1 MDDDT
6 PPLRLVDPDETPVEL
21 DVNSIEPRSVGDHLH
36 NAELLVE
43 ILPYIQRWRG
53 KLVVI
58 KYGGSA
64 MTDGALA
71 RRFAEDVVLMH
82 QVGILPLVVHGGGPQ
97 IGDLMQRLGKEPEF
111 REGLRV
117 TDAETLDIAR
127 MVLVGKV
134 NRDIVG
140 SINIHGPLAV
150 GVSGEDGGLIT
161 AAARNP
167 ELGFVGDVD
176 SVDPTL
182 LTKLFAEGLI
192 PVMSTIGTDAS
203 GQAYNINADTV
214 AGAVAEAI
222 GAEKVVYLTD
232 VDGLYEDLDNKD
244 SLIGRINVDELQAK
258 LASGQITDG
267 MIPKIEACIHAVSNG
282 VTSAHLLDGRI
293 PHVALLEIFTDAGIG
308 TMITD

>member
-21 DVNSIEPRSVGDHLH
+21 DVNLIEPRSVGDHLH

>member
-1 MDDDT
+1 
-6 PPLRLVDPDETPVEL
+6 
-21 DVNSIEPRSVGDHLH
+21 
-36 NAELLVE
+36 
-43 ILPYIQRWRG
+43 
-53 KLVVI
+53 
-58 KYGGSA
+58 
-64 MTDGALA
+64 MTDSALA

-97 IGDLMQRLGKEPEF
+97 IGDLMERLGKKPEF
-111 REGLRV
+111 RDGLRV

-140 SINIHGPLAV
+140 AINIHGPLAV

-176 SVDPTL
+176 SVDPAL

-192 PVMSTIGTDAS
+192 PVMSTIGADAS

-222 GAEKVVYLTD
+222 GAEKVVYLTN
-232 VDGLYEDLDNKD
+232 VEGLYEDLDNKD
-244 SLIGRINVDELQAK
+244 SLIRRISADELQTK
-258 LASGQITDG
+258 IESGQITDG
-267 MIPKIEACIHAVSNG
+267 MIPKIEACIRAVKNG
-282 VTSAHLLDGRI
+282 VTSAHLIDGRI

-308 TMITD
+308 TMIAD

>member
-1 MDDDT
+1 MDDNN
-6 PPLRLVDPDETPVEL
+6 PPLRLVDPDETPVERQT
-21 DVNSIEPRSVGDHLH
+21 NSTEPRSVGDHLH

-43 ILPYIQRWRG
+43 ILPYIQRWQG
-53 KLVVI
+53 KVVVI

-64 MTDGALA
+64 MTDGALG

-111 REGLRV
+111 LDGLRV

-140 SINIHGPLAV
+140 SINVHGPLAV

-182 LTKLFAEGLI
+182 LTKLFTEGLI

-232 VDGLYEDLDNKD
+232 VEGLYEDLDNKD
-244 SLIGRINVDELQAK
+244 SLIGEISADELQTK
-258 LASGQITDG
+258 LESGQITDG
-267 MIPKIEACIHAVSNG
+267 MIPKIEACVHAVNNG

>member
-1 MDDDT
+1 MDDNN
-6 PPLRLVDPDETPVEL
+6 PPLRLVDPDETLVERDTNL
-21 DVNSIEPRSVGDHLH
+21 MEPRSVGDHLH

-43 ILPYIQRWRG
+43 ILPYIQRWQG
-53 KLVVI
+53 KVVVI

-64 MTDGALA
+64 MTDGALG

-111 REGLRV
+111 LDGLRV

-140 SINIHGPLAV
+140 SINVHGPLAV

-182 LTKLFAEGLI
+182 LTKLFTEGLI

-232 VDGLYEDLDNKD
+232 VEGLYEDLDNKD
-244 SLIGRINVDELQAK
+244 SLIGEISADELQTK
-258 LASGQITDG
+258 LESGQITGG
-267 MIPKIEACIHAVSNG
+267 MIPKIEACVHAVNNG